1 MEKMNCVKR
10 SISLLVAM
18 CMFGGCSLNVI
29 AAQKYENAQ
38 DTYAKEMVGVYLSR
52 TDYETLEGVSLS
64 EAVNL
69 YDLESGAKYGSEYI
83 AFYDE
88 SIVGL
93 LYVANNEGE
102 FYSSW
107 RNGPFEGLQRLVKD
121 SSEFAIGFTDEDGV
135 VAYSNNTIY
144 NMYSGE
150 EICKNTDFY
159 KSIESDKVY
168 PVYDSLCEYAV
179 TEDAELSSDIYNLN
193 NGV

>member
-1 MEKMNCVKR
+1 
-10 SISLLVAM
+10 M

-38 DTYAKEMVGVYLSR
+38 DTYAKEMVGVYLSG

-121 SSEFAIGFTDEDGV
+121 SSEFAIGLQTKMVWLPIVITLFT
-135 VAYSNNTIY
+135 
-144 NMYSGE
+144 
-150 EICKNTDFY
+150 ICILVKRFAKILIFINQ
-159 KSIESDKVY
+159 
-168 PVYDSLCEYAV
+168 
-179 TEDAELSSDIYNLN
+179 
-193 NGV
+193 